1 VHFAQNVTSLLTIM
15 IFRFRDQFI
24 KSGILEVKLPL
35 ATRRT
40 ALAFTLTVLFTAVAA
55 SLHAQWIPA
64 SLSKARYQAS
74 ATSAGSK
81 AFFAGGDND
90 RKVFKTLD
98 IYDDNTHSWSTDSLS
113 EARVDLASTS
123 VGSKVLFAGGF
134 NETDFS
140 SVVDIYDINTKKW
153 SRANL
158 TEARTE

>member
-1 VHFAQNVTSLLTIM
+1 M

-35 ATRRT
+35 ATTRRA
-40 ALAFTLTVLFTAVAA
+40 ALIFTLAVLFMAVAA

-90 RKVFKTLD
+90 RKVFKTID
-98 IYDDNTHSWSTDSLS
+98 IYDDDTHSWSIDSLS

-123 VGSKVLFAGGF
+123 VGSKVFFAGGF

-153 SRANL
+153 SHTNL
-158 TEARTE
+158 TEARTR